1 MNFFESLLN
10 RAKPP
15 SGARPSWPPPRQGK
29 FPSTWGTPKPS
40 APVNASTL
48 LKGAGS
54 FIPKGSGSLLG
65 PLGTA
70 ATAVPTVL
78 SIINPKDN
86 FFTDLQNLGTSIQNQ
101 FVSPG
106 QRRGYVGSDPAAVAA
121 NRNRYSGVIGSIPP
135 SANGESYRDAE
146 LRLGN
151 RGGSGGNAGYSV
163 APTQSRQ
170 GSYSPAAERAYQQE
184 ASRVAQLTA
193 QDPELQ
199 RYELAR
205 QKAVAAGAGSAA
217 EQSAED
223 LGMQMWAKA
232 NPTLAAKVK
241 PGQSGYEAI
250 QGTLVGNA
258 ARTGQGFGIQEQL
271 VPTPQGF
278 PTSVPGFPE
287 GAGFG
292 AGFNIPQALTQT
304 PSIPFGTQQQA
315 VQAPVAAAAQSAFGQ
330 PSVLDTEDFERLLQQ
345 LKK

>member
-1 MNFFESLLN
+1 MNPLEFLLGKS
-10 RAKPP
+10 KPS
-15 SGARPSWPPPRQGK
+15 SGARPGWPPAPQGK
-29 FPSTWGTPKPS
+29 FPSAWGAPKPS
-40 APVNASTL
+40 APVNSSTL

-78 SIINPKDN
+78 SIVNPKDN

-106 QRRGYVGSDPAAVAA
+106 QRRGYVGSDPAAVVA

-199 RYELAR
+199 RYEAAR
-205 QKAVAAGAGSAA
+205 AGAKTQEEMNAA
-217 EQSAED
+217 RD
-223 LGMQMWAKA
+223 IGMQMWAKA
-232 NPTLAAKVK
+232 NSGLAAKVK

-250 QGTLVGNA
+250 QGTLAGNA
-258 ARTGQGFGIQEQL
+258 ARTGQGFGMQEQL

-278 PTSVPGFPE
+278 PTSVPGLPE

-292 AGFNIPQALTQT
+292 AGFSIPQALVQT
-304 PSIPFGTQQQA
+304 PAISLGTQQAAQT
-315 VQAPVAAAAQSAFGQ
+315 PVAAAAQSAFGQ
-330 PSVLDTEDFERLLQQ
+330 PSVLDTADFERLLQQ